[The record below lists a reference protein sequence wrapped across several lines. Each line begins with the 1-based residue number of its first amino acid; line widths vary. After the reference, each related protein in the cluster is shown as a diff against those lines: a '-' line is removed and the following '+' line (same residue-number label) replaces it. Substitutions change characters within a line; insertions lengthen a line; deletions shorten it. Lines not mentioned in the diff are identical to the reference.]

1 MQILPLDLW
10 INQNPIHALDFI
22 KIDVEGYEYFVLDG
36 AKKTLNLFRPI
47 VMFELNN
54 LTLTLSKTADEYI
67 RFAKNI
73 GYNVFGLQYG
83 FKSEL
88 LEIKSA
94 EQVDLVSDIILLPR
108 S

>member
-1 MQILPLDLW
+1 
-10 INQNPIHALDFI
+10 
-22 KIDVEGYEYFVLDG
+22 
-36 AKKTLNLFRPI
+36 
-47 VMFELNN
+47 MFELNN
-54 LTLTLSKTADEYI
+54 LTLTLSKKTADEYI

-88 LEIKSA
+88 LKIKSA

>member
-1 MQILPLDLW
+1 
-10 INQNPIHALDFI
+10 
-22 KIDVEGYEYFVLDG
+22 
-36 AKKTLNLFRPI
+36 
-47 VMFELNN
+47 MFELND
-54 LTLTLSKTADEYI
+54 LTLTLSKKTADEYI
-67 RFAKNI
+67 RFAKDI

-94 EQVDLVSDIILLPR
+94 EQVDLISDLILQPC